1 MNNAIAGAKREIL
14 AAIARSE
21 VPEDFPHAKNTLQWL
36 LKLDPAADEAI
47 QIAAL
52 AHDIDRAVTDRKV
65 LRADYPDFDS
75 FKGAHAQNSAT
86 RLREILN
93 SHGVEQAIV
102 QETCRLVRLHE
113 IGGCP
118 RSDLLKDADSLSYF
132 DTNLPHY
139 YRREGWAET
148 RRRALWGYRRLSP
161 GARLLARQII
171 SESEHLNHPPTLR
184 QKLLA
189 ALPP

>member
-1 MNNAIAGAKREIL
+1 MNDAIAGARREIL
-14 AAIARSE
+14 EVIERSE
-21 VPEDFPHAKNTLQWL
+21 VPEDFPHASNTLQWL
-36 LKLDPAADEAI
+36 LKLDPTADQAM

-65 LRADYPDFDS
+65 HRADYPDYDA
-75 FKGAHAQNSAT
+75 FKGAHAENSVT
-86 RLREILN
+86 LLREILN
-93 SHGVEQAIV
+93 RHGVEQSIV
-102 QETCRLVRLHE
+102 RETCRLVRLHE

-132 DTNLPHY
+132 DTNLAHY
-139 YRREGWAET
+139 FQREGWAET

-161 GARLLARQII
+161 DARHLARQII
-171 SESEHLNHPPTLR
+171 GESADLNHWPTLR

-189 ALPP
+189 TLPP